1 LLKKPEIKT
10 EFDFFFILCSKKNRN
25 HDAVANG
32 EFNTHAINGLDHLE
46 GISVVLSKQEKESL
60 QFMRL

>member
-1 LLKKPEIKT
+1 MQQ
-10 EFDFFFILCSKKNRN
+10 KNRN
-25 HDAVANG
+25 HDVVIKG
-32 EFNTHAINGLDHLE
+32 EFNTHVINVLDHLE